1 MKNPKRSWSW
11 FPSWHDFTTHYVHEI
26 GFLAC
31 SAQMFGASIFWISGF
46 TALPGI
52 LNHLSP
58 GLEDGIYCKIT
69 LKLYTD
75 T

>member
-1 MKNPKRSWSW
+1 M
-11 FPSWHDFTTHYVHEI
+11 HYLHEL

-31 SAQMFGASIFWISGF
+31 SAQMFGATIFWISGF

-58 GLEDGIYCKIT
+58 GLEDGIYCMCHQES
-69 LKLYTD
+69 YA
-75 T
+75 